1 MDKKLIIPILTII
14 GALAAVVGLYLGG
27 IYLPRPDAPLP
38 IPPINPED
46 ARLFTLIKTMI
57 SFVNT
62 ALIAFL
68 LAMYISIYRKMKTEF
83 TLGLILVMF
92 AFLLY
97 ALTSNPLL
105 HMLFGFYTGTLGP
118 FTMIPDIFTSFAL
131 VVLIFITL
139 E

>member
-1 MDKKLIIPILTII
+1 M
-14 GALAAVVGLYLGG
+14 G
-27 IYLPRPDAPLP
+27 PDAPLP
-38 IPPINPED
+38 APPINPED

-68 LAMYISIYRKMKTEF
+68 LVMYVSIYKKMKTEF
-83 TLGLILVMF
+83 TLGLIMVMF

-105 HMLFGFYTGTLGP
+105 HMMFGYYTIALGP
-118 FTMIPDIFTSFAL
+118 FAMIPDIFTSFAL
-131 VVLIFITL
+131 IVLIFITL

>member
-1 MDKKLIIPILTII
+1 MDKKSIILLLTFFGVIAAII
-14 GALAAVVGLYLGG
+14 GVTLGS
-27 IYLPRPDAPLP
+27 IF
-38 IPPINPED
+38 IPPPHHLPPPVNSED
-46 ARLFTLIKTMI
+46 ARLFILIKTMI

-62 ALIAFL
+62 ALIVFL
-68 LAMYISIYRKMKTEF
+68 LVAYASIYRKMKTQF
-83 TLGLILVMF
+83 TLGLIVVMI

-105 HMLFGFYTGTLGP
+105 QMSFGYYALALGP
-118 FTMIPDIFTSFAL
+118 FAMIPDLFTTFAL